1 MVGRSV
7 VIAVPGTAGALAEDW
22 FLTAANWLVKLA
34 AFAWVIQVFSEE
46 RYVVSLVGAIAG
58 ELSAILPVNGL
69 AGLGT
74 YEAAVV
80 GATRFFDV
88 AGEAALTGAVN
99 LHFLVLG
106 TSILSAGCALLVP
119 GTPVRAT
126 NVQVDRVAEPT
137 SRARP

>member
-34 AFAWVIQVFSEE
+34 AFAWVIQVFPEE
-46 RYVVSLVGAIAG
+46 RYVVSLVGATAG

-80 GATRFFDV
+80 GATQFFDV

-106 TSILSAGCALLVP
+106 TSILSAACAVLVP

-126 NVQVDRVAEPT
+126 NVQVDRVADPT
-137 SRARP
+137 SPARP